1 MLEQCSK
8 KRFEM
13 NSSHLIDF
21 AIKMDYENFERFGNR
36 LANSSFVEAEYVY
49 FVHTLAALEKHQKVS

>member
-1 MLEQCSK
+1 MLEHQCSK

-36 LANSSFVEAEYVY
+36 LASSSFVEAEYVC
-49 FVHTLAALEKHQKVS
+49 TLCIH

>member
-36 LANSSFVEAEYVY
+36 LAPLSLKLSMC
-49 FVHTLAALEKHQKVS
+49 TLCIH